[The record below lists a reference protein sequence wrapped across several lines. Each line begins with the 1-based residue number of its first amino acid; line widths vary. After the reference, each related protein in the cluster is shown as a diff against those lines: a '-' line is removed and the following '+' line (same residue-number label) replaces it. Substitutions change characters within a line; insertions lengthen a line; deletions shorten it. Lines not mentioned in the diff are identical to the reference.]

1 MKKQHTHKYKIDHL
15 VIPTHTETHTE
26 LTLRC
31 SCGRTRKV
39 KRKHQSGL
47 KHQRRPRQRL
57 RKASVKKQS
66 WNKLYY
72 AQTEADLPIQACA
85 MTGVRDYKE
94 NLERHHVARRLGQRI
109 LIYCYLTQK
118 AHALIE
124 NNTVWARQ
132 QGWLRNEGQGYP
144 KDDTQP
150 RPWREG
156 TLINEHL
163 LDSKI

>member
-1 MKKQHTHKYKIDHL
+1 MKPKHKHNLKPDYASGMS
-15 VIPTHTETHTE
+15 HTETHTE

-31 SCGRTRKV
+31 ECGYTRKV
-39 KRKHQSGL
+39 KRKRQDALKCKRRACGGL
-47 KHQRRPRQRL
+47 KR
-57 RKASVKKQS
+57 ASVKKQD
-66 WNKLYY
+66 WNQKYL
-72 AQTEADLPIQACA
+72 AQIQADEPIQTCA

-94 NLERHHVARRLGQRI
+94 NLERHHVARRLNERI
-109 LIYCYLTQK
+109 LIYCYLTHK
-118 AHALIE
+118 AHEFIE